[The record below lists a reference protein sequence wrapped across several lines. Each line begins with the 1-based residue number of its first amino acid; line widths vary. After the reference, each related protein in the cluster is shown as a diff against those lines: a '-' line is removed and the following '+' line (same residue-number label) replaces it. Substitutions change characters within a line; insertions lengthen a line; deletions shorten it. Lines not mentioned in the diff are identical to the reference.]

1 MSDHLGVGVGAEFR
15 ALAFELVP
23 QLAEI
28 LDDAVVDHGEAVG
41 GMGVG
46 VAFGRPAVGCP
57 TGVADADGA
66 GERLARE
73 SRFEIAQLAL
83 GMPAGKASVFQ
94 GGDAGR
100 VISSVFEPLERV
112 DERARDRPTSENA
125 HNSAHGERPP
135 PLLDRSDYNPDD
147 DVSAVNA
154 EREINIRLNF

>member
-1 MSDHLGVGVGAEFR
+1 MSDDLGVGVGTEFR
-15 ALAFELVP
+15 ALVLELVP

-41 GMGVG
+41 GVRVR

-57 TGVADADGA
+57 TRVADADGA

-73 SRFEIAQLAL
+73 PRLEIAQLAL
-83 GMPAGKASVFQ
+83 GTPAGKASVFQ

-112 DERARDRPTSENA
+112 DERARDRLTSENA

-154 EREINIRLNF
+154 EREINIRLNL